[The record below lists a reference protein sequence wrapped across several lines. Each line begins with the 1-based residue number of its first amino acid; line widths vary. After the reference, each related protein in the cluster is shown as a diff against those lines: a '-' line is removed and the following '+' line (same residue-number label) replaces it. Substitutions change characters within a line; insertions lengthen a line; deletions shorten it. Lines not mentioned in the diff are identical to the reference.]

1 MNRWASLRSRG
12 FESPPLRLICRGFLR
27 RSSAAKMGL
36 LASFERVRGQL
47 GGKLDSTH
55 GGQTDASTRDRRTRP
70 DEHLDSA
77 GYIAASLL
85 GAAQSQV
92 NMDRMNRVGTVA
104 RAALLLI
111 LALVVVGCS
120 CDTEQS
126 EGFALY
132 LPAVETP
139 VSQLPILSHIKLADA
154 PLVSGADI
162 VSYSKDTHQIQLTA
176 AAFRRV
182 ADLEVPRQQPRGR
195 A

>member
-1 MNRWASLRSRG
+1 
-12 FESPPLRLICRGFLR
+12 
-27 RSSAAKMGL
+27 
-36 LASFERVRGQL
+36 
-47 GGKLDSTH
+47 
-55 GGQTDASTRDRRTRP
+55 
-70 DEHLDSA
+70 
-77 GYIAASLL
+77 
-85 GAAQSQV
+85 
-92 NMDRMNRVGTVA
+92 MDRMNRVGTVA
-104 RAALLLI
+104 RAALLII

-182 ADLEVPRQQPRGR
+182 ADLEVPVRGLAFVVSVDRQPIYTGAFYTSLSSMSFDGVVIVTPLDSDVTAACRHMIQLELGYPGPSFFSGEDPRADPAILGSLEQVGKLH
-195 A
+195 